1 MARVQDE
8 SATDPIPRPNAMEV
22 LISIVIGLSI
32 WLLLPAERTTIVD
45 RAVDGSAAPE
55 GDRAAGDDSSI
66 LLPGADGERP

>member
-1 MARVQDE
+1 
-8 SATDPIPRPNAMEV
+8 MEV